1 MADINKIIDELLL
14 ELSVTYPFPNMKDK
28 EQVIALMEICDD
40 LGYGYIKP
48 NLYELLSE
56 AEDEKES
63 GLFPGKF
70 HLGGGY
76 YSSKDGGEA
85 EFKNDKGNLRPV
97 TPEEKAKF
105 DAKSGKTPSAE
116 KPTAPTP
123 KEPSSETPPTDKP
136 KDTPAEAP
144 APMKTAPV
152 VKTPADVLKSKVEKW
167 SEKEKEFFK
176 KGEDK
181 PGSPTRRSFGDA
193 LKDKVKGARNAIA
206 HGFKHE
212 VHVFKEAGSAVKN
225 LVSGKPLEKEQKK
238 ALISVGIKVAST
250 ALFAAAGGGLAH
262 GAAYFAKH
270 VAMELI
276 PHAVA
281 ETIIVGVGRASLFAG
296 ADGDDER
303 MLADFMDAV
312 ADNMENMEIP
322 EELMMSM
329 VDSYNEKKN
338 PNEAQSEVID
348 LNELFNRIL
357 NEEDGKGESK
367 EFPGK
372 FHLGGGYY
380 SSTDGG
386 EAELKNDKGSLRP
399 LTDKEKAELNN
410 QTPSEEPTDG
420 ESDNDKPDTASM
432 IDTATKA
439 LDTKEKEAEKT
450 LPKDN
455 PDLVLDDPKASTQ
468 NKAKARAFKSQQ
480 TIDKNKQE
488 DSGKGTVGEPT
499 RLESANEDTDSK
511 VQKFKGKKS
520 GKEIQTIEF
529 EDGGMMFGTVHGE
542 TKMVDDII
550 DQIKATIPQEEW
562 ENIVFLGEGGATNDE
577 GDLEFNDEMD
587 YAAPRFEKLGAGIDT
602 WDGDELDVH
611 DDQSKLY
618 KKQMEKTGLNHSQVK
633 AGNWA
638 SMIGQGEGTD
648 TMSPKDFLDDEGRKF
663 LEDAVKEAG
672 FPPIE
677 NFDNPT
683 GEVPNEENPEGSG
696 DKGTLFR
703 LAFPEDNGDKE
714 TKINDIQVAFN
725 NTRDENIIEKRK
737 ELVAKGKIPIV
748 IAGESHVEL
757 VDKMMQGGSKRKTET
772 QSVEPEKIAD
782 EMPEAD
788 RETFSKDG
796 KALDGIS
803 PNDLNQFNTDISKI
817 SKMLDDAKAKGEPAP
832 DINLCDI
839 TIPGTNL
846 YCDDNKGI
854 PREEM
859 PQFKGKA
866 VEGSRAAG
874 METDKDGEVDTEPVF
889 REMLKEKNIKVLQTE
904 VPADKL
910 KATQKDL
917 VGGKVIGMMGALEKD
932 PNHPKITA
940 PIYVSRDGYVIDGH
954 HRWAAIVAH
963 NAKNPN
969 NPIPMKTT
977 VIDMDI
983 KDAIPMA
990 NKFAEDMGIAAKK
1003 ADVKDGEAPT
1013 EEPKVTDDKIGAKAT
1028 TKTGKTLHH
1037 IGNGYYS
1044 DSPNGDAK
1052 YIRVE
1057 SVVEKAIETGSKKW
1071 WNLLFNENF
1080 EAAVEDGEDGVFKKV
1095 PNKDIDAATA
1105 AAKEEAPNVDVDT
1118 ARKNLQISD
1127 GVIESRIKEASKWID
1142 KSEAD
1147 EETKQI
1153 LKDTAAKIFKGE
1165 DVDPAN
1171 LEIAKKWMSV
1181 RAGGGNDIGVYI
1193 AKIEGDFKSNSRA
1206 AVTMSIDVKKVQD
1219 IDSKSDEWNDSV
1231 MNKYGL
1237 PITTQTGAFVNK
1249 KDWTANK
1256 TNKARKTEKIEASE
1270 DGNSVTL
1277 GGTTRTKRPVPDKE
1291 TLVEQKNLAEQ
1302 FIKQGYS
1309 EEEAKKSATQ
1319 VIASIKRGNKMLDKL
1334 AKKGQIEVVD
1344 FGPTD
1349 TDENRRSTLKN
1360 TVDKTRKSIL
1370 KSLKRYSGLSEE
1382 EILEKYADLFNSLDE
1397 VEKSA
1402 PINNPNWDSMS
1413 SEEKEEATK
1422 EYLNKTLTVL
1432 QNIRRDEDIASGG
1445 PDIAE
1450 VLVFMNEVGK
1460 GNQAFLPSSSNFPT
1474 VDIISFNEQ
1483 KNPPENATPEEL
1495 AEFYANEYSANSIS
1509 FIDSDAESIK
1519 VGKGG
1524 SSAGP
1529 SKVDESEFDDE
1540 ATQEVLNSVM
1550 YGVHQS
1556 VMGDYPPAK
1565 ESIDNA
1571 EEEYKKARTHLIKVL
1586 ISKGNTTEEAERIV
1600 SEMEKKAIEGG
1611 GKKSPYMQL
1620 KDSYQ
1625 KSLTPEEMDPEFDR
1639 GLKLYAMTGLLFEM
1653 TFNQDVKSNNF
1664 GNVRFIEK
1672 GKGKT
1677 STISMEVLDGVN
1689 EKCCVKFNPNPGE
1702 LKIKGEAGGK
1712 RKAGINVM
1720 FATWIVK
1727 CEK

>member
-28 EQVIALMEICDD
+28 EQVIALMEICDE

-76 YSSKDGGEA
+76 YSSKNGGEA

-105 DAKSGKTPSAE
+105 DSKSGKTPPVE

-123 KEPSSETPPTDKP
+123 KEPSSETPSVEKP
-136 KDTPAEAP
+136 KDASVEAP
-144 APMKTAPV
+144 APMKTTPV

-181 PGSPTRRSFGDA
+181 PGSPTRRSFGQA
-193 LKDKVKGARNAIA
+193 LKDKAKGARNAIM
-206 HGFKHE
+206 HGLKHE
-212 VHVFKEAGSAVKN
+212 VHTFKTAGVAVKN
-225 LVSGKPLEKEQKK
+225 IFSGKKLEKEEKK

-250 ALFAAAGGGLAH
+250 ALFAGFGGAAAH
-262 GAAYFAKH
+262 GIGSFAAH
-270 VAMELI
+270 VGMELI

-281 ETIIVGVGRASLFAG
+281 ETIVVGVGRASLFAG

-303 MLADFMDAV
+303 MLGDFMDAV

-322 EELMMSM
+322 DELMASM
-329 VDSYNEKKN
+329 VDSYNEKKK

-348 LNELFNRIL
+348 LNELFNRLL

-380 SSTDGG
+380 SSKNGG

-410 QTPSEEPTDG
+410 QAPSEEPTDG

-737 ELVAKGKIPIV
+737 ELVEKGKIPIV

-757 VDKMMQGGSKRKTET
+757 VDKMMQDGSKRKTET

-782 EMPEAD
+782 EMPEANK
-788 RETFSKDG
+788 ETFSKDG

-917 VGGKVIGMMGALEKD
+917 VGEKVIGMMGALEKD

-1003 ADVKDGEAPT
+1003 ADAKDGELPNPK
-1013 EEPKVTDDKIGAKAT
+1013 EPNEKEGGVIYPLG
-1028 TKTGKTLHH
+1028 G
-1037 IGNGYYS
+1037 GYYS
-1044 DSPNGDAK
+1044 DTKGGSAQYMK
-1052 YIRVE
+1052 SE
-1057 SVVEKAIETGSKKW
+1057 SVVNKIFIEENIKFIHLLFEENLTMKTPSGKKVMVKAIDVKDQP
-1071 WNLLFNENF
+1071 
-1080 EAAVEDGEDGVFKKV
+1080 EA
-1095 PNKDIDAATA
+1095 NKEVQK
-1105 AAKEEAPNVDVDT
+1105 AKEEDTPNVDVAT
-1118 ARKNLQISD
+1118 ARTNLKISD
-1127 GVIESRIKEASKWID
+1127 DVIKKRTAEANKHID
-1142 KSEAD
+1142 NSEAD
-1147 EETKQI
+1147 DSTKEI
-1153 LKDTAAKIFKGE
+1153 LKDTIAKILKGE
-1165 DVDPAN
+1165 DVDPTN
-1171 LEIAKKWMSV
+1171 SEIASKWLAV
-1181 RAGGGNDIGVYI
+1181 RVGGGNDIGLYI
-1193 AKIEGDFKSNSRA
+1193 AKTEGDFDSNSREKIQ
-1206 AVTMSIDVKKVQD
+1206 MNIDPQKVED
-1219 IDSKSDEWNDSV
+1219 YDTKSEEWNDSMV
-1231 MNKYGL
+1231 NKYGL
-1237 PITTQTGAFVNK
+1237 PIRTQTGAYVNK

-1256 TNKARKTEKIEASE
+1256 MNKKRRKVKFEVSE
-1270 DGNSVTL
+1270 NGNSVTVD
-1277 GGTTRTKRPVPDKE
+1277 GVTYTKRPVPDKK
-1291 TLVEQKNLAEQ
+1291 TLVEQKNLVEQ
-1302 FIKQGYS
+1302 FIKQGSS
-1309 EEEAKKSATQ
+1309 EEEANEEARK
-1319 VIASIKRGNKMLDKL
+1319 VIAAIERGNTMVDKL
-1334 AKKGQIEVVD
+1334 SKDGEMEVVD
-1344 FGPTD
+1344 YGPTD
-1349 TDENRRSTLKN
+1349 TDDNRKKTLKN
-1360 TVDKTRKSIL
+1360 TIDKTRKSIL
-1370 KSLKRYSGLSEE
+1370 KSIKKYSGLSQE
-1382 EILEKYADLFNSLDE
+1382 EILQKYAELFKSIDE
-1397 VEKSA
+1397 IEKSA

-1413 SEEKEEATK
+1413 AEEKEKASQ
-1422 EYLNKTLTVL
+1422 EYLGKLTDVL
-1432 QNIRRDEDIASGG
+1432 QNIRRDKDIASGG

-1450 VLVFMNEVGK
+1450 VLVFMNEIGK

-1474 VDIISFNEQ
+1474 VDIVSFNQQ
-1483 KNPPENATPEEL
+1483 KTPPENATPEEL
-1495 AEFYANEYSANSIS
+1495 AEFYANEYSANSVS

-1519 VGKGG
+1519 LGKGG
-1524 SSAGP
+1524 ASAGP
-1529 SKVDESEFDDE
+1529 SKTDGSTFNNEK
-1540 ATQEVLNSVM
+1540 TKEVLDSM
-1550 YGVHQS
+1550 MDSYHAIY
-1556 VMGDYPPAK
+1556 GDYPPSK
-1565 ESIDNA
+1565 EAIDKA
-1571 EEEYKKARTHLIKVL
+1571 EESYKVQRAHMIQILIEQGK
-1586 ISKGNTTEEAERIV
+1586 SPEQAERMV
-1600 SEMEKKAIEGG
+1600 SDVEKKATDGEKSAYQQA
-1611 GKKSPYMQL
+1611 KKS
-1620 KDSYQ
+1620 YQ
-1625 KSLTPEEMDPEFDR
+1625 NSLGDEQMDAEFDR
-1639 GLKLYAMTGLLFEM
+1639 GLELYNKTGMLFEM
-1653 TFNQDVKSNNF
+1653 MFNEDVKSNNF
-1664 GNVRFIEK
+1664 GNVRFVES
-1672 GKGKT
+1672 GTGART
-1677 STISMEVLDGVN
+1677 RISMEVLDGIN

-1702 LKIKGEAGGK
+1702 LKIKGDASGK
-1712 RKAGINVM
+1712 RKAGINVS
-1720 FATWIVK
+1720 FSTWITK
-1727 CEK
+1727 CKK

>member
-28 EQVIALMEICDD
+28 EQVIALMEICDE

-76 YSSKDGGEA
+76 YSSKDSGEA

-123 KEPSSETPPTDKP
+123 KEPSSETPSVEKP
-136 KDTPAEAP
+136 KDASVEAP
-144 APMKTAPV
+144 APMKTTPV

-181 PGSPTRRSFGDA
+181 PGSPTRRSFGQA
-193 LKDKVKGARNAIA
+193 LKDKAKGARNAIV

-212 VHVFKEAGSAVKN
+212 VHTFKSAAGAAKK
-225 LVSGKPLEKEQKK
+225 LVSGKPLEKEEKK

-276 PHAVA
+276 PHAVV
-281 ETIIVGVGRASLFAG
+281 ETIVVGVGRASLFAG

-303 MLADFMDAV
+303 ILNDFMESV

-322 EELMMSM
+322 DELMMSM
-329 VDSYNEKKN
+329 VDSYNQKKK
-338 PNEAQSEVID
+338 PNEEQSEVID
-348 LNELFNRIL
+348 LNELFNRLL

-380 SSTDGG
+380 SSKDGG

-399 LTDKEKAELNN
+399 LTDKEKAELGKGDGGADEGE
-410 QTPSEEPTDG
+410 PSD
-420 ESDNDKPDTASM
+420 SDKPDTASM

-455 PDLVLDDPKASTQ
+455 PDLVLDDPKASAQ

-480 TIDKNKQE
+480 TIDKNTQE
-488 DSGKGTVGEPT
+488 DSGKGTIGEPT
-499 RLESANEDTDSK
+499 RLQPANEDTDSK

-562 ENIVFLGEGGATNDE
+562 ENIVFLGEGGATNDAGE
-577 GDLEFNDEMD
+577 LEFNDEMD

-611 DDQSKLY
+611 NDQSKLY
-618 KKQMEKTGLNHSQVK
+618 KKQMEKTGLNDSQVK

-696 DKGTLFR
+696 DRGTLFR

-725 NTRDENIIEKRK
+725 DTRDENIIEKRK

-757 VDKMMQGGSKRKTET
+757 VDKMMKGGSDKKSET
-772 QSVEPEKIAD
+772 KSVEPEKIAD

-788 RETFSKDG
+788 KETFSKDG
-796 KALDGIS
+796 KALDGIE
-803 PNDLNQFNTDISKI
+803 PQQLEQFNTDISKI
-817 SKMLDDAKAKGEPAP
+817 SKMIDDAKAKGEPAP

-874 METDKDGEVDTEPVF
+874 MEKDKNGEVDTEPIF
-889 REMLKEKNIKVLQTE
+889 REMLKQKNIKVLQTE

-917 VGGKVIGMMGALEKD
+917 VGEKVIGMMGALEKD

-963 NAKNPN
+963 NAKNPD
-969 NPIPMKTT
+969 NPIPMKST

-1003 ADVKDGEAPT
+1003 ADVKDGELPT
-1013 EEPKVTDDKIGAKAT
+1013 PKEPNEKEGGVIYPLG
-1028 TKTGKTLHH
+1028 G
-1037 IGNGYYS
+1037 GYYS
-1044 DSPNGDAK
+1044 DTKGGTAQYMKS
-1052 YIRVE
+1052 E
-1057 SVVEKAIETGSKKW
+1057 SVVNKIFIEENIKFIHLLFEENLTMKTPSGKEVMVKAIDVKDQP
-1071 WNLLFNENF
+1071 
-1080 EAAVEDGEDGVFKKV
+1080 EANKEVEQ
-1095 PNKDIDAATA
+1095 
-1105 AAKEEAPNVDVDT
+1105 AKEEEAPNVDVAT
-1118 ARKNLQISD
+1118 AKTNLKISD
-1127 GVIESRIKEASKWID
+1127 KVIQTNIAKAEKHID
-1142 KSEAD
+1142 NSEAD
-1147 EETKQI
+1147 NSTKQI
-1153 LKDTAAKIFKGE
+1153 LKDTISKILKGE
-1165 DVDPAN
+1165 DVDPTN
-1171 LEIAKKWMSV
+1171 LEIASKWLAV
-1181 RAGGGNDIGVYI
+1181 RVGGGNDIGLYI
-1193 AKIEGDFKSNSRA
+1193 AKTEGDFDSNSREKIQ
-1206 AVTMSIDVKKVQD
+1206 MD
-1219 IDSKSDEWNDSV
+1219 IPKGVEDMDTKSDEWNDSMV
-1231 MNKYGL
+1231 NKYGL
-1237 PITTQTGAFVNK
+1237 PIRTQTGAYVNK

-1256 TNKARKTEKIEASE
+1256 MNKKRKKVKFETSE
-1270 DGNSVTL
+1270 DGNSVTVE
-1277 GGTTRTKRPVPDKE
+1277 GVTYTKRPLPDKQ
-1291 TLVEQKNLAEQ
+1291 TLVEQKNLKEQ
-1302 FIKQGYS
+1302 FIKQGSS
-1309 EEEAKKSATQ
+1309 EEEANDAARKI
-1319 VIASIKRGNKMLDKL
+1319 IASIERGNNMVDKL
-1334 AKKGQIEVVD
+1334 SKDGGMEVVD
-1344 FGPTD
+1344 YGPTD
-1349 TDENRRSTLKN
+1349 TNENRKKTLKN
-1360 TVDKTRKSIL
+1360 TIDTTRKSVLQSI
-1370 KSLKRYSGLSEE
+1370 KKYSGLSEE
-1382 EILEKYADLFNSLDE
+1382 QILEKYADLFKSIDE
-1397 VEKSA
+1397 IEKSA
-1402 PINNPNWDSMS
+1402 PINNPNWDTMS
-1413 SEEKEEATK
+1413 AEEKEKASE
-1422 EYLNKTLTVL
+1422 EYLGKLTNVL
-1432 QNIRRDEDIASGG
+1432 QNIRRDSDIASGG

-1450 VLVFMNEVGK
+1450 VLVFMNEIGK

-1474 VDIISFNEQ
+1474 VDIVSFNQQ
-1483 KNPPENATPEEL
+1483 KTPPENATAEEL
-1495 AEFYANEYSANSIS
+1495 AEFYANEYSANSVS

-1519 VGKGG
+1519 LGKGG
-1524 SSAGP
+1524 ASAGHKK
-1529 SKVDESEFDDE
+1529 SQESTFNDEK
-1540 ATQEVLNSVM
+1540 TGEVLDSLMDTYNSTF
-1550 YGVHQS
+1550 
-1556 VMGDYPPAK
+1556 GDYPPSK
-1565 ESIDNA
+1565 EKIDAA
-1571 EEEYKKARTHLIKVL
+1571 EKTY
-1586 ISKGNTTEEAERIV
+1586 EEAGRHLTKILIAQGKTPQQAERMIAD
-1600 SEMEKKAIEGG
+1600 MEKRGLAHYEQA
-1611 GKKSPYMQL
+1611 KKSYE
-1620 KDSYQ
+1620 
-1625 KSLTPEEMDPEFDR
+1625 KSLNGEPIDPEFDR
-1639 GLKLYAMTGLLFEM
+1639 GLRMYNMAGSLFEM
-1653 TFNQDVKSNNF
+1653 MFNEDVKSNNF
-1664 GNVRFIEK
+1664 GNVRFVEK

-1677 STISMEVLDGVN
+1677 SKISMEVLDGIN

-1702 LKIKGEAGGK
+1702 LKIKGDANGK
-1712 RKAGINVM
+1712 RKAAINVS
-1720 FATWIVK
+1720 FSTWITHCK
-1727 CEK
+1727 K

>member
-14 ELSVTYPFPNMKDK
+14 ELSVTYPFPNMKDR
-28 EQVIALMEICDD
+28 EQVFALLEICDE
-40 LGYGYIKP
+40 LGYGHLKP
-48 NLYELLSE
+48 ILEEMFINE
-56 AEDEKES
+56 AEPEKES
-63 GLFPGKF
+63 GLFAGKF

-85 EFKNDKGNLRPV
+85 EFKNDKGNLRPI

-105 DAKSGKTPSAE
+105 DSKGGKAPSAE
-116 KPTAPTP
+116 KPTDAPKP
-123 KEPSSETPPTDKP
+123 NQPSPETPSVEKP
-136 KDTPAEAP
+136 KDASVEAP

-152 VKTPADVLKSKVEKW
+152 VKTPGDVLKSKVEKW

-212 VHVFKEAGSAVKN
+212 VHTFKAAGAAVKN

-312 ADNMENMEIP
+312 AENMENMDIP

-329 VDSYNEKKN
+329 VDSYNEKKK
-338 PNEAQSEVID
+338 PNEPQSEVID

-380 SSTDGG
+380 SSKDGG
-386 EAELKNDKGSLRP
+386 QAELKNDKGSLRP
-399 LTDKEKAELNN
+399 LTDKEKAEL
-410 QTPSEEPTDG
+410 SKGDGGAEEPTDG
-420 ESDNDKPDTASM
+420 ESDSDKPDTASM

-488 DSGKGTVGEPT
+488 DSGKGTIGEPT

-602 WDGDELDVH
+602 WDGDDLDVH
-611 DDQSKLY
+611 NDQSKLY
-618 KKQMEKTGLNHSQVK
+618 KKQMEKTGLNDSQVK

-683 GEVPNEENPEGSG
+683 GEVPDEENPEGSG
-696 DKGTLFR
+696 DRGTLFR

-725 NTRDENIIEKRK
+725 DTRDENIIEKRK

-757 VDKMMQGGSKRKTET
+757 VDKMMQKGSEKKTET
-772 QSVEPEKIAD
+772 KQVEPQKVAE

-788 RETFSKDG
+788 KETFSKDG

-817 SKMLDDAKAKGEPAP
+817 TKMLDDAKAKGEPAP

-874 METDKDGEVDTEPVF
+874 MGTDKDGEVDTEPVF

-969 NPIPMKTT
+969 NPIPMKST

-1003 ADVKDGEAPT
+1003 ADVKDGELPKPK
-1013 EEPKVTDDKIGAKAT
+1013 EPNEKEGGVIYPLG
-1028 TKTGKTLHH
+1028 G
-1037 IGNGYYS
+1037 GYYS
-1044 DSPNGDAK
+1044 DTKGGTAQYMKS
-1052 YIRVE
+1052 E
-1057 SVVEKAIETGSKKW
+1057 SVVNKVFIEENIKFIHLLFEENLTMKTPSGKEVMVKAIDVKDQPEANKEV
-1071 WNLLFNENF
+1071 EN
-1080 EAAVEDGEDGVFKKV
+1080 
-1095 PNKDIDAATA
+1095 
-1105 AAKEEAPNVDVDT
+1105 AKEEAPNVDVAT
-1118 ARKNLQISD
+1118 AKTNLQISD
-1127 GVIESRIKEASKWID
+1127 GKTASRIKEASKWID
-1142 KSEAD
+1142 SSDAD

-1153 LKDTAAKIFKGE
+1153 LKDTVSKILKGE

-1171 LEIAKKWMSV
+1171 SEIASKWLSV
-1181 RAGGGNDIGVYI
+1181 RAGGGNDIGIYI
-1193 AKIEGDFKSNSRA
+1193 AQKEGDFKSKSRKKI
-1206 AVTMSIDVKKVQD
+1206 TLDIDPKKVQD
-1219 IDSKSDEWNDSV
+1219 IDSASDEWNDTV

-1237 PITTQTGAFVNK
+1237 SITTQTGAYVNK

-1256 TNKARKTEKIEASE
+1256 MNKKRKKVKFEVSE
-1270 DGNSVTL
+1270 NGNSVTVE
-1277 GGTTRTKRPVPDKE
+1277 GITYTKRPVPDTK
-1291 TLVEQKNLAEQ
+1291 TLVEQTNLSEQ
-1302 FIKQGYS
+1302 FIKQGSS
-1309 EEEAKKSATQ
+1309 EAEANEEARKVISA
-1319 VIASIKRGNKMLDKL
+1319 IERGNTMVDKL
-1334 AKKGQIEVVD
+1334 SKDGEMEVVD
-1344 FGPTD
+1344 YGPTD
-1349 TDENRRSTLKN
+1349 TNDNRKKTLKN
-1360 TVDKTRKSIL
+1360 TIDKTRKSIL
-1370 KSLKRYSGLSEE
+1370 KSIKKYSGLSEE
-1382 EILEKYADLFNSLDE
+1382 EILEKYADLFKSIDE
-1397 VEKSA
+1397 IEKSA

-1413 SEEKEEATK
+1413 AEEKEKASN
-1422 EYLNKTLTVL
+1422 EYLGKLTDVL
-1432 QNIRRDEDIASGG
+1432 QNIRRDKDIASGG

-1450 VLVFMNEVGK
+1450 VLVFMNEIGK

-1474 VDIISFNEQ
+1474 VDIVSFNQQ
-1483 KNPPENATPEEL
+1483 KTPPENATPEEL
-1495 AEFYANEYSANSIS
+1495 AEFYANEYSANSVS

-1519 VGKGG
+1519 LGKGG
-1524 SSAGP
+1524 ASAGP
-1529 SKVDESEFDDE
+1529 SKTDGSTFNNEK
-1540 ATQEVLNSVM
+1540 TKEVLDSM
-1550 YGVHQS
+1550 MDSYHAIY
-1556 VMGDYPPAK
+1556 GDYPPSK
-1565 ESIDNA
+1565 EAIDKA
-1571 EEEYKKARTHLIKVL
+1571 EEGYKAQRAHMIEILIGQGK
-1586 ISKGNTTEEAERIV
+1586 SPEQAERMV
-1600 SEMEKKAIEGG
+1600 SDVETKATDGENSAYQQA
-1611 GKKSPYMQL
+1611 KN
-1620 KDSYQ
+1620 SYQ
-1625 KSLTPEEMDPEFDR
+1625 NSLGKEEMDPEFDR
-1639 GLKLYAMTGLLFEM
+1639 GLKLYNKTGMLFEM
-1653 TFNQDVKSNNF
+1653 MFNEDVKSNNF
-1664 GNVRFIEK
+1664 GNVRFVES
-1672 GKGKT
+1672 GTGART
-1677 STISMEVLDGVN
+1677 RISMEVLDGIN

-1702 LKIKGEAGGK
+1702 LKIKGDASGK
-1712 RKAGINVM
+1712 RKAGINVSYS
-1720 FATWIVK
+1720 TWIVK
-1727 CEK
+1727 CKK

>member
-1 MADINKIIDELLL
+1 
-14 ELSVTYPFPNMKDK
+14 
-28 EQVIALMEICDD
+28 
-40 LGYGYIKP
+40 
-48 NLYELLSE
+48 
-56 AEDEKES
+56 
-63 GLFPGKF
+63 
-70 HLGGGY
+70 
-76 YSSKDGGEA
+76 
-85 EFKNDKGNLRPV
+85 
-97 TPEEKAKF
+97 
-105 DAKSGKTPSAE
+105 
-116 KPTAPTP
+116 
-123 KEPSSETPPTDKP
+123 
-136 KDTPAEAP
+136 
-144 APMKTAPV
+144 
-152 VKTPADVLKSKVEKW
+152 
-167 SEKEKEFFK
+167 
-176 KGEDK
+176 
-181 PGSPTRRSFGDA
+181 
-193 LKDKVKGARNAIA
+193 
-206 HGFKHE
+206 
-212 VHVFKEAGSAVKN
+212 
-225 LVSGKPLEKEQKK
+225 
-238 ALISVGIKVAST
+238 
-250 ALFAAAGGGLAH
+250 
-262 GAAYFAKH
+262 
-270 VAMELI
+270 
-276 PHAVA
+276 
-281 ETIIVGVGRASLFAG
+281 
-296 ADGDDER
+296 
-303 MLADFMDAV
+303 
-312 ADNMENMEIP
+312 MENMEIP
-322 EELMMSM
+322 DELMMSM
-329 VDSYNEKKN
+329 VDSYNEKKK
-338 PNEAQSEVID
+338 PNEPQSEVID

-386 EAELKNDKGSLRP
+386 QAELKNDKGSLRP

-410 QTPSEEPTDG
+410 QPPSEEPTDG
-420 ESDNDKPDTASM
+420 ESDTDKPDTASM

-757 VDKMMQGGSKRKTET
+757 VDKMMQDGSKRKTET

-788 RETFSKDG
+788 KETFSKDG

-917 VGGKVIGMMGALEKD
+917 VGEKVIGMMGALEKD

-969 NPIPMKTT
+969 NPIPMKST

-1003 ADVKDGEAPT
+1003 ADAKDGELPAPKEPNKKEGGAIYPVGGNYYSDTPDGPAQYVKT
-1013 EEPKVTDDKIGAKAT
+1013 ESVVMEIFENENEKFIGLLFEESVTKKLPDGDTVRVTPIDVKDQPEAT
-1028 TKTGKTLHH
+1028 TKADEL
-1037 IGNGYYS
+1037 
-1044 DSPNGDAK
+1044 DSNVNAD
-1052 YIRVE
+1052 V
-1057 SVVEKAIETGSKKW
+1057 
-1071 WNLLFNENF
+1071 
-1080 EAAVEDGEDGVFKKV
+1080 
-1095 PNKDIDAATA
+1095 ATA
-1105 AAKEEAPNVDVDT
+1105 KN
-1118 ARKNLQISD
+1118 NLQITP
-1127 GVIESRIKEASKWID
+1127 GVTESRIKEAGKYID
-1142 KSEAD
+1142 NSEAD
-1147 EETKQI
+1147 DSTKKI
-1153 LKDTAAKIFKGE
+1153 LKDAIAKILKGE
-1165 DVDPAN
+1165 DVDPN
-1171 LEIAKKWMSV
+1171 DLEIASKWLAV
-1181 RAGGGNDIGVYI
+1181 RVGGGNDIGLYI
-1193 AKIEGDFKSNSRA
+1193 AKTEGDFNSNSREKIQ
-1206 AVTMSIDVKKVQD
+1206 MNIDPQKVED
-1219 IDSKSDEWNDSV
+1219 YDTKAEEWNDSMV
-1231 MNKYGL
+1231 NKYGL
-1237 PITTQTGAFVNK
+1237 PIRTQTGAYVNK

-1256 TNKARKTEKIEASE
+1256 MNKKRRKVKFEVSE
-1270 DGNSVTL
+1270 NGNSVTVD
-1277 GGTTRTKRPVPDKE
+1277 GVTYNKRPVPDKK
-1291 TLVEQKNLAEQ
+1291 TLVEQKKLVEQ
-1302 FIKQGYS
+1302 FIKQGSS
-1309 EEEAKKSATQ
+1309 EEEANEEARKI
-1319 VIASIKRGNKMLDKL
+1319 IAAIERGNAMVDKL
-1334 AKKGQIEVVD
+1334 SKDGEMEVVD
-1344 FGPTD
+1344 YGPTD
-1349 TDENRRSTLKN
+1349 TDDNRKNTLKN
-1360 TVDKTRKSIL
+1360 TINETRKNIL
-1370 KSLKRYSGLSEE
+1370 KSIKKYSGLSEE
-1382 EILEKYADLFNSLDE
+1382 EILEKYADLFKSIDE
-1397 VEKSA
+1397 IEKSA

-1413 SEEKEEATK
+1413 AEEKEKASQ
-1422 EYLNKTLTVL
+1422 EYLGKLTDVL
-1432 QNIRRDEDIASGG
+1432 QNIRRDKDIASGG

-1450 VLVFMNEVGK
+1450 VLVFMNEIGK

-1474 VDIISFNEQ
+1474 VDIVSFNQQ
-1483 KNPPENATPEEL
+1483 KTPPENATPEEL

-1519 VGKGG
+1519 LGKGG
-1524 SSAGP
+1524 ASAGP
-1529 SKVDESEFDDE
+1529 SKTDGSTFNNEK
-1540 ATQEVLNSVM
+1540 TKEVLDSM
-1550 YGVHQS
+1550 MDSYHAIY
-1556 VMGDYPPAK
+1556 GDYPPSK
-1565 ESIDNA
+1565 EAIDKA
-1571 EEEYKKARTHLIKVL
+1571 EEGYKVQRAHMIEILIGQGK
-1586 ISKGNTTEEAERIV
+1586 TAEQAERMV
-1600 SEMEKKAIEGG
+1600 SDVENKAINGIG
-1611 GKKSPYMQL
+1611 GKPSAYQQAK
-1620 KDSYQ
+1620 KSYQ
-1625 KSLTPEEMDPEFDR
+1625 NSLGEEEMDAEFDR
-1639 GLKLYAMTGLLFEM
+1639 GLKLYNKTGMLFEM
-1653 TFNQDVKSNNF
+1653 MFNEDVKSNNF
-1664 GNVRFIEK
+1664 GNVRFVES
-1672 GKGKT
+1672 GSGPRT
-1677 STISMEVLDGVN
+1677 RISMEVLDGIN
-1689 EKCCVKFNPNPGE
+1689 EKCCVKFNANPGE
-1702 LKIKGEAGGK
+1702 LKIKGDASGK
-1712 RKAGINVM
+1712 RKAGINVS
-1720 FATWIVK
+1720 FSTWIVK
-1727 CEK
+1727 CKK

>member
-28 EQVIALMEICDD
+28 EQVIALMEICDE

-76 YSSKDGGEA
+76 YSSKDSGEA

-116 KPTAPTP
+116 KPTAPKP
-123 KEPSSETPPTDKP
+123 NEPSTEAPPTEQP

-144 APMKTAPV
+144 APMKQAPV

-181 PGSPTRRSFGDA
+181 PGSPTRRSFGQA
-193 LKDKVKGARNAIA
+193 LKDKAKGARNAIV

-212 VHVFKEAGSAVKN
+212 VHTFKSAAGAAKK
-225 LVSGKPLEKEQKK
+225 LVSGKPLEKEEKK

-276 PHAVA
+276 PHAVV
-281 ETIIVGVGRASLFAG
+281 ETIVVGVGRASLFAG

-303 MLADFMDAV
+303 ILNDFMESV

-322 EELMMSM
+322 DELMMSM
-329 VDSYNEKKN
+329 VDSYNQKKK
-338 PNEAQSEVID
+338 PNEEQSEVID
-348 LNELFNRIL
+348 LNELFNRLL

-380 SSTDGG
+380 SSKDGG

-399 LTDKEKAELNN
+399 LTDKEKAELGKGDGGADEGE
-410 QTPSEEPTDG
+410 PSD
-420 ESDNDKPDTASM
+420 SDKPDTASM

-455 PDLVLDDPKASTQ
+455 PDLVLNDPKASAQ

-480 TIDKNKQE
+480 TIDKNTQE
-488 DSGKGTVGEPT
+488 DSGQGTIGEPT
-499 RLESANEDTDSK
+499 RLQPANEDTDSK

-529 EDGGMMFGTVHGE
+529 EDGGMMFGTVHGN

-562 ENIVFLGEGGATNDE
+562 ENIVFLGEGGATGENDE
-577 GDLEFNDEMD
+577 LEFNDEMA

-618 KKQMEKTGLNHSQVK
+618 KKQMEKTGLNDSQVK

-648 TMSPKDFLDDEGRKF
+648 TMSPKDFLDDEGKKF
-663 LEDAVKEAG
+663 LEDAAKEAG
-672 FPPIE
+672 LPPIE
-677 NFDNPT
+677 NWDNPT
-683 GEVPNEENPEGSG
+683 GEVPNEDNPEGSG
-696 DKGTLFR
+696 DRGTLFR
-703 LAFPEDNGDKE
+703 LAFPEDNGDTE

-725 NTRDENIIEKRK
+725 DTRDENIIEKRK

-757 VDKMMQGGSKRKTET
+757 VDKMMKGGSDKKSET
-772 QSVEPEKIAD
+772 KAVEPEKIAD

-788 RETFSKDG
+788 KETFSKDG

-817 SKMLDDAKAKGEPAP
+817 SKMLDDAKAKGEPVP

-874 METDKDGEVDTEPVF
+874 METDKDGEVDTEPIF
-889 REMLKEKNIKVLQTE
+889 REMLKQKNVKVLQTE

-969 NPIPMKTT
+969 NPIPMKST

-1003 ADVKDGEAPT
+1003 ADVKDGELPT
-1013 EEPKVTDDKIGAKAT
+1013 PKEPNEKEGGVIYPLG
-1028 TKTGKTLHH
+1028 G
-1037 IGNGYYS
+1037 GYYS
-1044 DSPNGDAK
+1044 DTKGGTAQ
-1052 YIRVE
+1052 YIKSE
-1057 SVVEKAIETGSKKW
+1057 SVVNKIFIEENIKFIH
-1071 WNLLFNENF
+1071 LLFEDNLTMQTPSGKEVMVKSIDVKDQP
-1080 EAAVEDGEDGVFKKV
+1080 EANKEVEQ
-1095 PNKDIDAATA
+1095 
-1105 AAKEEAPNVDVDT
+1105 AKEEAPNVDVAT
-1118 ARKNLQISD
+1118 AMKNLQISD
-1127 GVIESRIKEASKWID
+1127 GVIESRIKEASKHID
-1142 KSEAD
+1142 SSDAD

-1153 LKDTAAKIFKGE
+1153 LKDTVSKILKGE

-1171 LEIAKKWMSV
+1171 SEIASKWLSV
-1181 RAGGGNDIGVYI
+1181 RAGGGDDIGIYI
-1193 AKIEGDFKSNSRA
+1193 AQKEGDFKSKSRKKI
-1206 AVTMSIDVKKVQD
+1206 TMKIDSKKVQD
-1219 IDSKSDEWNDSV
+1219 IDSTSEEWNDTM

-1237 PITTQTGAFVNK
+1237 SITTQTGAFVNK

-1256 TNKARKTEKIEASE
+1256 MNKKRKKVKFETSE
-1270 DGNSVTL
+1270 DGNSVTIE
-1277 GGTTRTKRPVPDKE
+1277 GVTYTKRPVPDKQ

-1302 FIKQGYS
+1302 FIKQGSS
-1309 EEEAKKSATQ
+1309 EEEAKEEARKVISA
-1319 VIASIKRGNKMLDKL
+1319 IERGNAMVDKL
-1334 AKKGQIEVVD
+1334 SKDGEMEVVD
-1344 FGPTD
+1344 YGPTD
-1349 TDENRRSTLKN
+1349 TNDNRKKTLKN
-1360 TVDKTRKSIL
+1360 TIDKTRKSIL
-1370 KSLKRYSGLSEE
+1370 KAIKKYSGLSEE
-1382 EILEKYADLFNSLDE
+1382 EILKKYADLFKSIDE
-1397 VEKSA
+1397 IEKSA

-1413 SEEKEEATK
+1413 SEEKEKASA
-1422 EYLNKTLTVL
+1422 EYLNKLTDVL
-1432 QNIRRDEDIASGG
+1432 QNIRRDKDIASGG

-1450 VLVFMNEVGK
+1450 VLVFMNEIGK

-1474 VDIISFNEQ
+1474 VDIVSFNQ
-1483 KNPPENATPEEL
+1483 QQTPPENATPEEL
-1495 AEFYANEYSANSIS
+1495 AEFYANAYSANSIS

-1519 VGKGG
+1519 LGKGG
-1524 SSAGP
+1524 ASAGP
-1529 SKVDESEFDDE
+1529 SKTDGSTFNNEK
-1540 ATQEVLNSVM
+1540 TKEVLDSM
-1550 YGVHQS
+1550 MDSYHAIY
-1556 VMGDYPPAK
+1556 GDYPPSK
-1565 ESIDNA
+1565 EAIDKA
-1571 EEEYKKARTHLIKVL
+1571 EEGYKVQRAHMIQILIDQGK
-1586 ISKGNTTEEAERIV
+1586 TPEQAERMV
-1600 SEMEKKAIEGG
+1600 SDVEKKATEGEKSAYQQARRQYQG
-1611 GKKSPYMQL
+1611 SLGK
-1620 KDSYQ
+1620 
-1625 KSLTPEEMDPEFDR
+1625 EEMDAEFDR
-1639 GLKLYAMTGLLFEM
+1639 GLKLYNKTGMLFEM
-1653 TFNQDVKSNNF
+1653 MFNEDVKSNNF
-1664 GNVRFIEK
+1664 GNVRFVES
-1672 GKGKT
+1672 GTGART
-1677 STISMEVLDGVN
+1677 RISMEVLDGIN

-1702 LKIKGEAGGK
+1702 LKIKGDASGK
-1712 RKAGINVM
+1712 RKAGINVSYS
-1720 FATWIVK
+1720 TWITK
-1727 CEK
+1727 CKK

>member
-1 MADINKIIDELLL
+1 
-14 ELSVTYPFPNMKDK
+14 
-28 EQVIALMEICDD
+28 
-40 LGYGYIKP
+40 
-48 NLYELLSE
+48 
-56 AEDEKES
+56 
-63 GLFPGKF
+63 
-70 HLGGGY
+70 
-76 YSSKDGGEA
+76 
-85 EFKNDKGNLRPV
+85 
-97 TPEEKAKF
+97 
-105 DAKSGKTPSAE
+105 
-116 KPTAPTP
+116 
-123 KEPSSETPPTDKP
+123 
-136 KDTPAEAP
+136 
-144 APMKTAPV
+144 
-152 VKTPADVLKSKVEKW
+152 
-167 SEKEKEFFK
+167 
-176 KGEDK
+176 
-181 PGSPTRRSFGDA
+181 
-193 LKDKVKGARNAIA
+193 
-206 HGFKHE
+206 
-212 VHVFKEAGSAVKN
+212 
-225 LVSGKPLEKEQKK
+225 
-238 ALISVGIKVAST
+238 
-250 ALFAAAGGGLAH
+250 
-262 GAAYFAKH
+262 
-270 VAMELI
+270 
-276 PHAVA
+276 
-281 ETIIVGVGRASLFAG
+281 
-296 ADGDDER
+296 
-303 MLADFMDAV
+303 
-312 ADNMENMEIP
+312 
-322 EELMMSM
+322 MMQM
-329 VDSYNEKKN
+329 VDSYNEKKK
-338 PNEAQSEVID
+338 PNEPQSEVID

-380 SSTDGG
+380 SSKDGG
-386 EAELKNDKGSLRP
+386 QAELKNDKGNLRP
-399 LTDKEKAELNN
+399 LTDKEKAEVNN

-420 ESDNDKPDTASM
+420 ESDSDKPDTASM

-550 DQIKATIPQEEW
+550 DQVKATIPQEEW

-677 NFDNPT
+677 NWDNPT
-683 GEVPNEENPEGSG
+683 GEVPDEDNPEGSG
-696 DKGTLFR
+696 DRGTLFR

-757 VDKMMQGGSKRKTET
+757 VDKMMQGGSNRKTET
-772 QSVEPEKIAD
+772 KKVEPEKVAE

-788 RETFSKDG
+788 KETFSKDG

-817 SKMLDDAKAKGEPAP
+817 TKMLDDAKAKGESAP

-969 NPIPMKTT
+969 NPIPMKST

-1003 ADVKDGEAPT
+1003 ADAKDGEAPT

-1105 AAKEEAPNVDVDT
+1105 AAKEEAPNVDVAT
-1118 ARKNLQISD
+1118 AMKNLQISD
-1127 GVIESRIKEASKWID
+1127 GVIESRIKEASKHID
-1142 KSEAD
+1142 TSDAD

-1153 LKDTAAKIFKGE
+1153 LKDTAAKILKGE

-1171 LEIAKKWMSV
+1171 LEIAKKWISV
-1181 RAGGGNDIGVYI
+1181 RAGGGNDVGIYI
-1193 AKIEGDFKSNSRA
+1193 AQKEGEFSDDKSRKKIIMKLPEKLKD
-1206 AVTMSIDVKKVQD
+1206 MDD
-1219 IDSKSDEWNDSV
+1219 KSDDWNDTM

-1237 PITTQTGAFVNK
+1237 SITTQTGAYVNK

-1277 GGTTRTKRPVPDKE
+1277 GGVTRTKRPVPDKK
-1291 TLVEQKNLAEQ
+1291 TLVEQKNLVEQ

-1309 EEEAKKSATQ
+1309 EEEANKSATQ

-1334 AKKGQIEVVD
+1334 AKKGEIEVVD

-1349 TDENRRSTLKN
+1349 TDDNRRSTLKN
-1360 TVDKTRKSIL
+1360 TIEKTKKSIL
-1370 KSLKRYSGLSEE
+1370 KSLKKYSGLSEE
-1382 EILEKYADLFNSLDE
+1382 QILEKYADLFNSLDE

-1586 ISKGNTTEEAERIV
+1586 ISKGNTPEEAERIV

>member
-28 EQVIALMEICDD
+28 EQVIALMEICDE

-123 KEPSSETPPTDKP
+123 KEPSSETPSVEKP
-136 KDTPAEAP
+136 KDASVEAP
-144 APMKTAPV
+144 APMKTTPV

-167 SEKEKEFFK
+167 SEKEKEFFN
-176 KGEDK
+176 KGQDK
-181 PGSPTRRSFGDA
+181 PGSETRRSFGEA

-329 VDSYNEKKN
+329 VDSYNEKKK

-380 SSTDGG
+380 SSKDGG
-386 EAELKNDKGSLRP
+386 QAELKNDKGNLRP

-499 RLESANEDTDSK
+499 RLEPANEDTDSNVK
-511 VQKFKGKKS
+511 KFKGKKS

-529 EDGGMMFGTVHGE
+529 EDGGMMFGTVHGN

-562 ENIVFLGEGGATNDE
+562 ENIVFLGEGGATGENDE
-577 GDLEFNDEMD
+577 LEFNDEMD

-611 DDQSKLY
+611 NDQSKLY

-737 ELVAKGKIPIV
+737 ELVEKGKIPIV

-757 VDKMMQGGSKRKTET
+757 VDKMMQDGSKRKTET

-788 RETFSKDG
+788 KETFSKDG

-832 DINLCDI
+832 NINLCDI

-846 YCDDNKGI
+846 YCDDNQGI

-866 VEGSRAAG
+866 VDGSRAAG

-917 VGGKVIGMMGALEKD
+917 VGEKVIGMMGALEKD

-969 NPIPMKTT
+969 NPIPMKST

-1003 ADVKDGEAPT
+1003 ADAKDGEVPA
-1013 EEPKVTDDKIGAKAT
+1013 EEPKVTDDKIGTTAT
-1028 TKTGKTLHH
+1028 TKGGKVLHH

-1057 SVVEKAIETGSKKW
+1057 TVVNNAIEIGSKKW
-1071 WNLLFNENF
+1071 WNLLFNENI
-1080 EAAVEDGEDGVFKKV
+1080 EAAVKDGTDGVFKEV
-1095 PNKDIDAATA
+1095 PEKDIDAATA
-1105 AAKEEAPNVDVDT
+1105 AAKEEAPNVDGEDSQSTSVTPLASKKDYKDVAAKKMNQPKYKDT
-1118 ARKNLQISD
+1118 ILDDNLKEQISTIVGKMTRGED
-1127 GVIESRIKEASKWID
+1127 LTDEEQVIAKDYIKIVNDKEVKIYIASKKKGDWPNQGYIKVAELGAGKASREWAESSGKKYGVTIGKSGQGAVGKKDGTPLKIIGEEKYVEIEIID
-1142 KSEAD
+1142 EDTVVFNGVTHKRLAVPTI
-1147 EETKQI
+1147 EETKAKLKESNPNLSDEELEKKATDFVNSIKSRNDSIDEYKQLKAEI
-1153 LKDTAAKIFKGE
+1153 SKKPPGKFKTVDIGDTTTPEGRKEARKKLLDKSIDKFTQLLGDKIDLPENQKVMETFQKLKDFEDEDLENNPEKQKEYQELLNQLLTDMFNSKDFRDGLSDYAEVKVAMSLIAKGNSVYLPADEAFKTADVLVVNEINENETDLEFLMVTLEFSGGISVKVQGGAAGVSEEKWRQSRFKSNQTRNRGKRMLSTFDFLYPKEQTPPNFPPSNEQINEQKAALE
-1165 DVDPAN
+1165 DD
-1171 LEIAKKWMSV
+1171 KKWMVESGIATEEELKAAEDWAERRV
-1181 RAGGGNDIGVYI
+1181 EAVLNKFKGLGVL
-1193 AKIEGDFKSNSRA
+1193 DC
-1206 AVTMSIDVKKVQD
+1206 M
-1219 IDSKSDEWNDSV
+1219 SDE
-1231 MNKYGL
+1231 
-1237 PITTQTGAFVNK
+1237 
-1249 KDWTANK
+1249 
-1256 TNKARKTEKIEASE
+1256 EKVRFE
-1270 DGNSVTL
+1270 
-1277 GGTTRTKRPVPDKE
+1277 E
-1291 TLVEQKNLAEQ
+1291 TMKIYYRNQK
-1302 FIKQGYS
+1302 IS
-1309 EEEAKKSATQ
+1309 
-1319 VIASIKRGNKMLDKL
+1319 
-1334 AKKGQIEVVD
+1334 
-1344 FGPTD
+1344 
-1349 TDENRRSTLKN
+1349 
-1360 TVDKTRKSIL
+1360 
-1370 KSLKRYSGLSEE
+1370 
-1382 EILEKYADLFNSLDE
+1382 
-1397 VEKSA
+1397 
-1402 PINNPNWDSMS
+1402 
-1413 SEEKEEATK
+1413 
-1422 EYLNKTLTVL
+1422 
-1432 QNIRRDEDIASGG
+1432 
-1445 PDIAE
+1445 E
-1450 VLVFMNEVGK
+1450 VLYNNDLDYTNFKNS
-1460 GNQAFLPSSSNFPT
+1460 NQKFS
-1474 VDIISFNEQ
+1474 
-1483 KNPPENATPEEL
+1483 
-1495 AEFYANEYSANSIS
+1495 
-1509 FIDSDAESIK
+1509 
-1519 VGKGG
+1519 
-1524 SSAGP
+1524 
-1529 SKVDESEFDDE
+1529 
-1540 ATQEVLNSVM
+1540 
-1550 YGVHQS
+1550 
-1556 VMGDYPPAK
+1556 
-1565 ESIDNA
+1565 
-1571 EEEYKKARTHLIKVL
+1571 
-1586 ISKGNTTEEAERIV
+1586 ISKGKAVKCE
-1600 SEMEKKAIEGG
+1600 SE
-1611 GKKSPYMQL
+1611 
-1620 KDSYQ
+1620 D
-1625 KSLTPEEMDPEFDR
+1625 
-1639 GLKLYAMTGLLFEM
+1639 
-1653 TFNQDVKSNNF
+1653 
-1664 GNVRFIEK
+1664 
-1672 GKGKT
+1672 
-1677 STISMEVLDGVN
+1677 LDGV
-1689 EKCCVKFNPNPGE
+1689 ENPCYM
-1702 LKIKGEAGGK
+1702 KIKDDVGFNDYQQGDCTVV
-1712 RKAGINVM
+1712 RPTNVNPSE
-1720 FATWIVK
+1720 IHKEKPKVK
-1727 CEK
+1727 

>member
-28 EQVIALMEICDD
+28 EQVIALMEICDE

-105 DAKSGKTPSAE
+105 DSKSGKAPTAE
-116 KPTAPTP
+116 KPADTP
-123 KEPSSETPPTDKP
+123 KPNQPSPETPSVEKP
-136 KDTPAEAP
+136 KDDSVEAP
-144 APMKTAPV
+144 APLKKEPV
-152 VKTPADVLKSKVEKW
+152 VKTKVDVLKSKVEKW
-167 SEKEKEFFK
+167 SEKEKEFFN
-176 KGEDK
+176 KGQDK
-181 PGSPTRRSFGDA
+181 PGSETRRSFAEA
-193 LKDKVKGARNAIA
+193 LKDKAKGARNAIM
-206 HGFKHE
+206 HGLKHE
-212 VHVFKEAGSAVKN
+212 VHTFKTAGKAVKN
-225 LVSGKPLEKEQKK
+225 LLSRKPLEKEEKK

-281 ETIIVGVGRASLFAG
+281 ETIIVGVGKASLFAG

-303 MLADFMDAV
+303 MLGDFMDAV

-329 VDSYNEKKN
+329 VDSYNEKKK

-386 EAELKNDKGSLRP
+386 AAEFKNDKGNLRP
-399 LTDKEKAELNN
+399 LTDKEKEELSKGVGG
-410 QTPSEEPTDG
+410 TDMGEPTDG
-420 ESDNDKPDTASM
+420 ESDSDKPDTASM

-455 PDLVLDDPKASTQ
+455 PDLVLDDPKASTH

-520 GKEIQTIEF
+520 GREIQTIEF

-550 DQIKATIPQEEW
+550 DQVKATIPQEEW

-757 VDKMMQGGSKRKTET
+757 VDKMMQDGSKRKTET

-788 RETFSKDG
+788 KETFSKDG

-866 VEGSRAAG
+866 VEGSRADG

-917 VGGKVIGMMGALEKD
+917 VGEKVIGMMGALEKD

-969 NPIPMKTT
+969 NPIPMKST

-1003 ADVKDGEAPT
+1003 ADAKDGELPAPK
-1013 EEPKVTDDKIGAKAT
+1013 EPNKKEGGAIYPV
-1028 TKTGKTLHH
+1028 G
-1037 IGNGYYS
+1037 GNYYS
-1044 DSPNGDAK
+1044 DTPDGPAQYVK
-1052 YIRVE
+1052 TE
-1057 SVVEKAIETGSKKW
+1057 SVVMEIFENENEKFIG
-1071 WNLLFNENF
+1071 LLFE
-1080 EAAVEDGEDGVFKKV
+1080 ESVTKKLPDGDTVRV
-1095 PNKDIDAATA
+1095 TPIDVKDQPEATA
-1105 AAKEEAPNVDVDT
+1105 KADELDSNVNADVDT

-1256 TNKARKTEKIEASE
+1256 TNKARKIEKIEASE

-1319 VIASIKRGNKMLDKL
+1319 VIASINRGNKMLDKL
-1334 AKKGQIEVVD
+1334 AKKGEIEVVN

-1382 EILEKYADLFNSLDE
+1382 EILEKYADLFKSIDE
-1397 VEKSA
+1397 MEKSA

-1413 SEEKEEATK
+1413 SEEKEEASK

-1432 QNIRRDEDIASGG
+1432 QNIRRDKDIASGG

-1450 VLVFMNEVGK
+1450 VLVFINEVGK

-1483 KNPPENATPEEL
+1483 KTPPENATPEEL

-1524 SSAGP
+1524 SSAAP
-1529 SKVDESEFDDE
+1529 SKVDESDFGDE

-1556 VMGDYPPAK
+1556 IMGDYPPSK
-1565 ESIDNA
+1565 EAVDKA
-1571 EEEYKKARTHLIKVL
+1571 EEEYKKARTHLVKVMV
-1586 ISKGNTTEEAERIV
+1586 SKGNTPEEAERMV
-1600 SEMEKKAIEGG
+1600 SEMEKKATA
-1611 GKKSPYMQL
+1611 PYLQM
-1620 KDSYQ
+1620 KDVYQ
-1625 KSLTPEEMDPEFDR
+1625 KSLTPEEMDSEFDR
-1639 GLKLYAMTGLLFEM
+1639 GLKLYAMTGRLLEM
-1653 TFNQDVKSNNF
+1653 TFNEDVKSNNF
-1664 GNVRFIEK
+1664 GNVRFVEK

>member
-1 MADINKIIDELLL
+1 
-14 ELSVTYPFPNMKDK
+14 
-28 EQVIALMEICDD
+28 
-40 LGYGYIKP
+40 
-48 NLYELLSE
+48 
-56 AEDEKES
+56 
-63 GLFPGKF
+63 
-70 HLGGGY
+70 
-76 YSSKDGGEA
+76 
-85 EFKNDKGNLRPV
+85 
-97 TPEEKAKF
+97 
-105 DAKSGKTPSAE
+105 
-116 KPTAPTP
+116 
-123 KEPSSETPPTDKP
+123 
-136 KDTPAEAP
+136 
-144 APMKTAPV
+144 
-152 VKTPADVLKSKVEKW
+152 
-167 SEKEKEFFK
+167 
-176 KGEDK
+176 
-181 PGSPTRRSFGDA
+181 
-193 LKDKVKGARNAIA
+193 
-206 HGFKHE
+206 
-212 VHVFKEAGSAVKN
+212 
-225 LVSGKPLEKEQKK
+225 
-238 ALISVGIKVAST
+238 
-250 ALFAAAGGGLAH
+250 
-262 GAAYFAKH
+262 
-270 VAMELI
+270 
-276 PHAVA
+276 
-281 ETIIVGVGRASLFAG
+281 
-296 ADGDDER
+296 
-303 MLADFMDAV
+303 
-312 ADNMENMEIP
+312 
-322 EELMMSM
+322 MMSM
-329 VDSYNEKKN
+329 VDSYNEKKK

-380 SSTDGG
+380 SSKDGG
-386 EAELKNDKGSLRP
+386 QAELKNDKGNLRP

-420 ESDNDKPDTASM
+420 ESDSDKPDTSSM

-439 LDTKEKEAEKT
+439 LDTKEKEAEKA

-468 NKAKARAFKSQQ
+468 DKAKARAFKSQQ

-602 WDGDELDVH
+602 WDGDDLDVH
-611 DDQSKLY
+611 NDQSKLY

-648 TMSPKDFLDDEGRKF
+648 TMSPADYLDDEGRKF

-683 GEVPNEENPEGSG
+683 GEVPNEDNPEGSG
-696 DKGTLFR
+696 DRGTLFR

-725 NTRDENIIEKRK
+725 NARDENIIEKRK
-737 ELVAKGKIPIV
+737 ELVEKGKIPIV

-757 VDKMMQGGSKRKTET
+757 VDKMMQDGSKRKTET

-788 RETFSKDG
+788 KETFSKDG

-969 NPIPMKTT
+969 NPIPMKST

-1003 ADVKDGEAPT
+1003 ADVKDGELPAPK
-1013 EEPKVTDDKIGAKAT
+1013 EPNKKEGGAIYPV
-1028 TKTGKTLHH
+1028 G
-1037 IGNGYYS
+1037 GNYYS
-1044 DSPNGDAK
+1044 DTPDGPAQYVK
-1052 YIRVE
+1052 TE
-1057 SVVEKAIETGSKKW
+1057 SVVREIFENENEKFLSLLFEESVTKKLPDGDTVKVTPIDVKDQPEATEKADELDSNKDGENSAQSEINITPLSGKNYKDVAAKQMNQPKYKDSILDDNLKEQLSTIVGKITGGEDLTEEEQVIAKDYIKIVNDKKVKIYIASKNKGDWSQQGYIKVLELGAGKTSKDWADGASKKYGVTTGKSGQGAVGKKDPTPAKIIGEEKEIEIGIIDENTVVFDGKTHKKLAVPTIEEAKAKLKQNNP
-1071 WNLLFNENF
+1071 NLSDEELEEKASLFVNKIKSKNDSIDELAEISKKTGGKFKTVDIGDTTTSEGRNEARKKILDKSVDKFTQLLGDKKDLPENQKVMETF
-1080 EAAVEDGEDGVFKKV
+1080 EKLRDFDGEDVESNPEKQ
-1095 PNKDIDAATA
+1095 
-1105 AAKEEAPNVDVDT
+1105 KEYQKLLDE
-1118 ARKNLQISD
+1118 LQINMFNSKDFRD
-1127 GVIESRIKEASKWID
+1127 GIADFAEIKVALELLSKGN
-1142 KSEAD
+1142 SVYLPAD
-1147 EETKQI
+1147 EAFKTADVLVVNQISENETDIEFLLVSLEFSGGISVKMQGGAAGTSDEKWRQSRFKSNETRRRGNRMLSTYDLFYSEKQTPPDFPPSDEQVNEQKAG
-1153 LKDTAAKIFKGE
+1153 LE
-1165 DVDPAN
+1165 DD
-1171 LEIAKKWMSV
+1171 KKWMIEN
-1181 RAGGGNDIGVYI
+1181 GI
-1193 AKIEGDFKSNSRA
+1193 A
-1206 AVTMSIDVKKVQD
+1206 T
-1219 IDSKSDEWNDSV
+1219 
-1231 MNKYGL
+1231 
-1237 PITTQTGAFVNK
+1237 
-1249 KDWTANK
+1249 
-1256 TNKARKTEKIEASE
+1256 
-1270 DGNSVTL
+1270 
-1277 GGTTRTKRPVPDKE
+1277 
-1291 TLVEQKNLAEQ
+1291 
-1302 FIKQGYS
+1302 
-1309 EEEAKKSATQ
+1309 EEELTAAEDW
-1319 VIASIKRGNKMLDKL
+1319 A
-1334 AKKGQIEVVD
+1334 
-1344 FGPTD
+1344 
-1349 TDENRRSTLKN
+1349 NRRVAS
-1360 TVDKTRKSIL
+1360 V
-1370 KSLKRYSGLSEE
+1370 
-1382 EILEKYADLFNSLDE
+1382 LEKFKDNGVLDCM
-1397 VEKSA
+1397 
-1402 PINNPNWDSMS
+1402 ND
-1413 SEEKEEATK
+1413 EEKVRFEETMK
-1422 EYLNKTLTVL
+1422 LYYKNQK
-1432 QNIRRDEDIASGG
+1432 IS
-1445 PDIAE
+1445 E
-1450 VLVFMNEVGK
+1450 VLYNNDLDYTNFKNS
-1460 GNQAFLPSSSNFPT
+1460 NQKFS
-1474 VDIISFNEQ
+1474 
-1483 KNPPENATPEEL
+1483 
-1495 AEFYANEYSANSIS
+1495 
-1509 FIDSDAESIK
+1509 
-1519 VGKGG
+1519 
-1524 SSAGP
+1524 
-1529 SKVDESEFDDE
+1529 
-1540 ATQEVLNSVM
+1540 
-1550 YGVHQS
+1550 
-1556 VMGDYPPAK
+1556 
-1565 ESIDNA
+1565 
-1571 EEEYKKARTHLIKVL
+1571 
-1586 ISKGNTTEEAERIV
+1586 ISKGKAV
-1600 SEMEKKAIEGG
+1600 SCQSE
-1611 GKKSPYMQL
+1611 
-1620 KDSYQ
+1620 
-1625 KSLTPEEMDPEFDR
+1625 
-1639 GLKLYAMTGLLFEM
+1639 
-1653 TFNQDVKSNNF
+1653 N
-1664 GNVRFIEK
+1664 
-1672 GKGKT
+1672 
-1677 STISMEVLDGVN
+1677 LDGV
-1689 EKCCVKFNPNPGE
+1689 ENPCYM
-1702 LKIKGEAGGK
+1702 KIKDDVGFNYSKQGDCTVVRPTNRNPSEIHK
-1712 RKAGINVM
+1712 EKPK
-1720 FATWIVK
+1720 VK
-1727 CEK
+1727 

>member
-28 EQVIALMEICDD
+28 EQVIALMEICDE

-105 DAKSGKTPSAE
+105 DSKGGKKPSAE
-116 KPTAPTP
+116 KPTDTSKPNQ
-123 KEPSSETPPTDKP
+123 PSPETPSVEKP
-136 KDTPAEAP
+136 KDSSVEAP
-144 APMKTAPV
+144 APLKKEPV
-152 VKTPADVLKSKVEKW
+152 VKTKVDVLKSKVEKW
-167 SEKEKEFFK
+167 SEKEKEFFN
-176 KGEDK
+176 KGQDK
-181 PGSPTRRSFGDA
+181 PGSETRRSFAEA
-193 LKDKVKGARNAIA
+193 LKDKAKGARNAIM
-206 HGFKHE
+206 HGLKHE
-212 VHVFKEAGSAVKN
+212 VHTFKTAGKAVKN
-225 LVSGKPLEKEQKK
+225 LLSRKPLEKEEKK

-281 ETIIVGVGRASLFAG
+281 ETIIVGVGKASLFAG

-303 MLADFMDAV
+303 MLGDFMDAV

-329 VDSYNEKKN
+329 VDSYNEKKK

-410 QTPSEEPTDG
+410 QPPSEEPTDG
-420 ESDNDKPDTASM
+420 ESDTDKPDTASM

-757 VDKMMQGGSKRKTET
+757 VDKMMQDGSKRKTET

-788 RETFSKDG
+788 KETFSKDG

-866 VEGSRAAG
+866 VEGSRADG

-917 VGGKVIGMMGALEKD
+917 VGEKVIGMMGALEKD

-969 NPIPMKTT
+969 NPIPMKST

-1003 ADVKDGEAPT
+1003 ADAKDGELPAPK
-1013 EEPKVTDDKIGAKAT
+1013 EPNKKEGGAIYPV
-1028 TKTGKTLHH
+1028 G
-1037 IGNGYYS
+1037 GNYYS
-1044 DSPNGDAK
+1044 DTPDGPAQYVK
-1052 YIRVE
+1052 TE
-1057 SVVEKAIETGSKKW
+1057 SVVMEIFENENEKFIG
-1071 WNLLFNENF
+1071 LLFE
-1080 EAAVEDGEDGVFKKV
+1080 ESVTKKLPDGDTVRV
-1095 PNKDIDAATA
+1095 TPIDVKDQPEATA
-1105 AAKEEAPNVDVDT
+1105 KADELDSNVNADVDT

-1256 TNKARKTEKIEASE
+1256 TNKARKIEKIEASE

-1319 VIASIKRGNKMLDKL
+1319 VIASINRGNKMLDKL
-1334 AKKGQIEVVD
+1334 AKKGEIEVVN

-1382 EILEKYADLFNSLDE
+1382 EILEKYADLFKSIDE
-1397 VEKSA
+1397 MEKSA

-1413 SEEKEEATK
+1413 SEEKEEASK

-1432 QNIRRDEDIASGG
+1432 QNIRRDKDIASGG

-1450 VLVFMNEVGK
+1450 VLVFINEVGK

-1483 KNPPENATPEEL
+1483 KTPPENATPEEL

-1524 SSAGP
+1524 SSAAP
-1529 SKVDESEFDDE
+1529 SKVDESDFGDE

-1556 VMGDYPPAK
+1556 IMGDYPPSK
-1565 ESIDNA
+1565 EAVDKA
-1571 EEEYKKARTHLIKVL
+1571 EEEYKKARTHLVKVMV
-1586 ISKGNTTEEAERIV
+1586 SKGNTPEEAERMV
-1600 SEMEKKAIEGG
+1600 SEMEKKATA
-1611 GKKSPYMQL
+1611 PYLQM
-1620 KDSYQ
+1620 KDVYQ
-1625 KSLTPEEMDPEFDR
+1625 KSLTPEEMDSEFDR
-1639 GLKLYAMTGLLFEM
+1639 GLKLYAMTGRLLEM
-1653 TFNQDVKSNNF
+1653 TFNEDVKSNNF
-1664 GNVRFIEK
+1664 GNVRFVEK

>member
-14 ELSVTYPFPNMKDK
+14 ELSVTYPFPNMKDR
-28 EQVIALMEICDD
+28 EQVFALLEICDE
-40 LGYGYIKP
+40 LGYGHLKP
-48 NLYELLSE
+48 ILEEMFINE
-56 AEDEKES
+56 AEPEKES
-63 GLFPGKF
+63 GLFAGKF

-85 EFKNDKGNLRPV
+85 EFKNDKGNLRPI

-105 DAKSGKTPSAE
+105 DSKGGKAPSAE
-116 KPTAPTP
+116 KPTDAPKP
-123 KEPSSETPPTDKP
+123 NQPSPETPSVEKP
-136 KDTPAEAP
+136 KDASVEAP
-144 APMKTAPV
+144 APMKTASV
-152 VKTPADVLKSKVEKW
+152 VKTPGDVLKSKVEKW

-212 VHVFKEAGSAVKN
+212 VHTFKAAGAAVKN

-312 ADNMENMEIP
+312 AENMENMDIP

-329 VDSYNEKKN
+329 VDSYNEKKK
-338 PNEAQSEVID
+338 PNEPQSEVID

-380 SSTDGG
+380 SSKDGG
-386 EAELKNDKGSLRP
+386 QAELKNDKGSLRP
-399 LTDKEKAELNN
+399 LTDKEKAEL
-410 QTPSEEPTDG
+410 SKGDGGAEEPTDG
-420 ESDNDKPDTASM
+420 ESDSDKPDTASM

-488 DSGKGTVGEPT
+488 DSGKGTIGEPT

-602 WDGDELDVH
+602 WDGDDLDVH
-611 DDQSKLY
+611 NDQSKLY
-618 KKQMEKTGLNHSQVK
+618 KKQMEKTGLNDSQVK

-683 GEVPNEENPEGSG
+683 GEVPNEDNPEGSG
-696 DKGTLFR
+696 DRGTLFR

-725 NTRDENIIEKRK
+725 DTRDENIIEKRK

-757 VDKMMQGGSKRKTET
+757 VDKMMQKGSEKKTET
-772 QSVEPEKIAD
+772 KQVEPQKVAE

-788 RETFSKDG
+788 KETFSKDG

-817 SKMLDDAKAKGEPAP
+817 TKMLDDAKAKGEPAP

-866 VEGSRAAG
+866 VEGSKAAG

-889 REMLKEKNIKVLQTE
+889 REMLKQKNVKVLQTK

-932 PNHPKITA
+932 PTNPKITA

-954 HRWAAIVAH
+954 HRWAAIVAY
-963 NAKNPN
+963 NAKHPDA
-969 NPIPMKTT
+969 PIEMKST

-1003 ADVKDGEAPT
+1003 ADVKDGELPKPK
-1013 EEPKVTDDKIGAKAT
+1013 EPNEKEGGVIYPLG
-1028 TKTGKTLHH
+1028 G
-1037 IGNGYYS
+1037 GYYS
-1044 DSPNGDAK
+1044 DTKGGTAQYMKS
-1052 YIRVE
+1052 E
-1057 SVVEKAIETGSKKW
+1057 SVVNKVFIEENIKFIH
-1071 WNLLFNENF
+1071 LLFEENTMKQTPSGKEVMVKTIDVKDQP
-1080 EAAVEDGEDGVFKKV
+1080 EANKEVE
-1095 PNKDIDAATA
+1095 N
-1105 AAKEEAPNVDVDT
+1105 AKEEASNVDVET

-1181 RAGGGNDIGVYI
+1181 RAGGGNDIGIYI
-1193 AKIEGDFKSNSRA
+1193 AKTEGDFKSNARQA
-1206 AVTMSIDVKKVQD
+1206 ITMNIDAKKVQD
-1219 IDSKSDEWNDSV
+1219 IDSKSDEWNDTM

-1237 PITTQTGAFVNK
+1237 SITTQTGAFVNK

-1291 TLVEQKNLAEQ
+1291 TLVEQKNLTEQ

-1309 EEEAKKSATQ
+1309 EEEAKKSAKE

-1334 AKKGQIEVVD
+1334 AKKGEIEVVD

-1360 TVDKTRKSIL
+1360 TVDKTKKSIL

-1382 EILEKYADLFNSLDE
+1382 QILEKYADLFKSIDE
-1397 VEKSA
+1397 IEKSA

-1422 EYLNKTLTVL
+1422 EYLNKTLTAL
-1432 QNIRRDEDIASGG
+1432 QNIRRDKDIASGG

-1524 SSAGP
+1524 SSAAP
-1529 SKVDESEFDDE
+1529 SKVDESDFGNE

-1556 VMGDYPPAK
+1556 IMGDYPPSK
-1565 ESIDNA
+1565 EAVDKA
-1571 EEEYKKARTHLIKVL
+1571 EEEYKKARTHLVKVL
-1586 ISKGNTTEEAERIV
+1586 VSKGNTPEEAERMV
-1600 SEMEKKAIEGG
+1600 SKMEKKATEGDE
-1611 GKKSPYMQL
+1611 KQSAPYLQM
-1620 KDSYQ
+1620 KDVYQ
-1625 KSLTPEEMDPEFDR
+1625 KSLEKEEEMDPEFDR
-1639 GLKLYAMTGLLFEM
+1639 GLKLYAMTGRLLEM
-1653 TFNQDVKSNNF
+1653 TFNEDVTSNNF
-1664 GNVRFIEK
+1664 GNVRFVEK

-1689 EKCCVKFNPNPGE
+1689 EKCCIKFNPNPGE

-1720 FATWIVK
+1720 YATWIVK